1 MNMFNQKSSP
11 QSPAHEAG
19 NPQSAVVIG
28 LGRFGLSMATE
39 LEASGVEVLGIDCNA
54 EVVQRASAL
63 IRHVVRAD
71 ATDKEALA
79 QLAVDEYAC
88 GVVTI
93 GGDLA
98 ASILSASALLTLH
111 CPQVWAKASSVEQG
125 EILNQ
130 MGITRV
136 FYPESDMG
144 LRAAHQVAQ
153 SFEDYI
159 DLGHGFALV
168 ITSLGPRYCGKTL
181 GELDVRRRDGFS
193 IVAIESP
200 TGTWETAHAKTILS
214 PEDRVMVVAPTR
226 IISKITRQD

>member
-1 MNMFNQKSSP
+1 MSIFNTNSVP
-11 QSPAHEAG
+11 EPPAHPTG

-39 LEASGVEVLGIDCNA
+39 LEASGVEVLGIDCNP

-136 FYPESDMG
+136 FYPESEMG

-168 ITSLGPRYCGKTL
+168 INQSGTALLRKDLG
-181 GELDVRRRDGFS
+181 
-193 IVAIESP
+193 
-200 TGTWETAHAKTILS
+200 
-214 PEDRVMVVAPTR
+214 
-226 IISKITRQD
+226 

>member
-1 MNMFNQKSSP
+1 MNMFNRNSTPNSP
-11 QSPAHEAG
+11 THQAG

-39 LEASGVEVLGIDCNA
+39 LEASGVEVLGIDCNP

-63 IRHVVRAD
+63 LRHVVRAD
-71 ATDKEALA
+71 ATDKE
-79 QLAVDEYAC
+79 LAVEEYAC

-93 GGDLA
+93 GADLA

-111 CPQVWAKASSVEQG
+111 CPQVWAKASSAEQG

-136 FYPESDMG
+136 FYPESEMG

-153 SFEDYI
+153 SFENYI

-193 IVAIESP
+193 IVAIESAS
-200 TGTWETAHAKTILS
+200 GTWETAHAKTILS
-214 PEDRVMVVAPTR
+214 PDDRVMVVAPTR
-226 IISKITRQD
+226 IISKVTRQD